1 MTTCNDRRRFA
12 EQFALAAREYFEA
25 VTRLVQH
32 EGPPAQAEYDALR
45 SIVIE
50 AQERCGCA
58 GVEFVQHVA
67 THGCAVFT
75 NKSAVVASTFVTA
88 NAEYDGYERHPSPI
102 HRVNSPAR
110 PELQNLQTAP
120 RSNQ

>member
-1 MTTCNDRRRFA
+1 MASCNDRRRLA
-12 EQFALAAREYFEA
+12 EQFALAAREYSEA
-25 VTRLVQH
+25 VARLVQH

-50 AQERCGCA
+50 AHDRCESA

-67 THGCAVFT
+67 THGRDVFM

-88 NAEYDGYERHPSPI
+88 SAG
-102 HRVNSPAR
+102 V
-110 PELQNLQTAP
+110 
-120 RSNQ
+120 